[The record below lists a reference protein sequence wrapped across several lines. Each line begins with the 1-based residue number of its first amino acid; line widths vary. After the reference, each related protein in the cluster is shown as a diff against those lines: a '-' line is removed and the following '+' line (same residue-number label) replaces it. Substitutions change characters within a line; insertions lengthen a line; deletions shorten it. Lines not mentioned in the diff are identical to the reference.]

1 MKEQSPQPKVF
12 LSYASE
18 DRDTAIRIAEG
29 LGKLGVQTWFDAVP
43 LGQSFSKRITEAI
56 SASDYLV
63 LLLSPH
69 ALASDWVKYE
79 LDAALMAKELTARD
93 ITILPVLI
101 ADTEIPGF
109 LKGIVYLD
117 CRKNIEQG
125 IERLVE
131 QISAAPEID
140 FSRLTP
146 EKFENLVAE
155 LLARLNFTNIT
166 RPRRSIETG
175 YDIKAEYIR
184 TDPFELTV
192 TETWLVECKFYQR
205 SRADLK
211 VISQFLIYLS
221 TLGPNSHGLL
231 VINSQ
236 LTSVAQEHLAN
247 LKLKM
252 GIDVRVL
259 DGTELKRLLIK
270 HKDLVSKY
278 FKQDEA
284 QGNESG
290 E

>member
-1 MKEQSPQPKVF
+1 MSEQSPHPKVF

-18 DRDTAIRIAEG
+18 DRDTAVRIAEG
-29 LGKLGVQTWFDAVP
+29 LGKRGVETWFDAVP
-43 LGQSFSKRITEAI
+43 LGQSFSKRVTEAI

-63 LLLSPH
+63 LLLSSH

-79 LDAALMAKELTARD
+79 LDAALVAKELTARD

-101 ADTEIPGF
+101 ADTEIPTF
-109 LKGIVYLD
+109 LQGIVYLD
-117 CRKNIEQG
+117 CRNNIEQG
-125 IERLVE
+125 IQRLVE

-155 LLARLNFTNIT
+155 LLAKLNFTNIT

-175 YDIKAEYIR
+175 YDIKADYLR
-184 TDPFELTV
+184 TDEFGLTV

-211 VISQFLIYLS
+211 AISQFLLYLS
-221 TLGPNSHGLL
+221 LLEPNNRGLL
-231 VINSQ
+231 VINNQ
-236 LTSVAQEHLAN
+236 LTSVAKEHLTNLN
-247 LKLKM
+247 LKT
-252 GIDVRVL
+252 GRDVRVL

-270 HKDLVSKY
+270 YKDLVSKY
-278 FKQDEA
+278 FQKDEA

>member
-1 MKEQSPQPKVF
+1 MNEQSPHPKVF

-18 DRDTAIRIAEG
+18 DRDTANRIAEG
-29 LGKLGVQTWFDAVP
+29 LGKRGVETWFDAVP
-43 LGQSFSKRITEAI
+43 LGQSFSRRVTEAI

-63 LLLSPH
+63 LLLSPRTME
-69 ALASDWVKYE
+69 SDWVKYE
-79 LDAALMAKELTARD
+79 LDAALTKELTARD

-101 ADTEIPGF
+101 ADTEIPAF
-109 LKGIVYLD
+109 LQGIVYLD
-117 CRKNIEQG
+117 CRNNIEQG

-155 LLARLNFTNIT
+155 LLTKLNFTNIA
-166 RPRRSIETG
+166 RPRRLSETG

-184 TDPFELTV
+184 TDPFGLTV

-211 VISQFLIYLS
+211 AISQFLLYLS
-221 TLGPNSHGLL
+221 ILEPSNRGLL
-231 VINSQ
+231 VINNQ

-247 LKLKM
+247 LNLKT
-252 GIDVRVL
+252 GRDVRVL

-270 HKDLVSKY
+270 HKDLVGKY
-278 FKQDEA
+278 FLKDEA